1 MNARPASSLSKKEGV
16 GENCL
21 PICWKCSRISA
32 SDELLESAFATPWEQ
47 VTLMELSMLD
57 HPEEEDRESY

>member
-1 MNARPASSLSKKEGV
+1 V
-16 GENCL
+16 
-21 PICWKCSRISA
+21 
-32 SDELLESAFATPWEQ
+32 ESAFATPWEQ